1 MVKTKV
7 KVKVYL
13 GLAILDLNNT
23 LIYEFHYDYMQ
34 PEYGR

>member
-1 MVKTKV
+1 MVKTKL

-13 GLAILDLNNT
+13 GLAILDLSKT
-23 LIYEFHYDYMQ
+23 LIYEFHYEYMQ